1 MQLHTERLL
10 LRDYTLDDF
19 DAVHV
24 FASDPRIAEFVEW
37 GPNDVADTQRFLV
50 ACSSAQTEP
59 QRTKFTLAITV
70 PEGGPI
76 GSVSLS
82 LVSGKGELG
91 YVVAADCWG
100 RGYATEASKAMLMFG
115 MKDLGLPEITATC
128 RPENVASA
136 RVLEKIGMSRIGLRK
151 ADKLIRGQWRDSLV
165 FTSSAE
171 LMPWP
176 SCTP

>member
-10 LRDYTLDDF
+10 LREYTLDDF
-19 DAVHV
+19 DAVHA
-24 FASDPRIAEFVEW
+24 FASDRRIAEFVEW
-37 GPNDVADTQRFLV
+37 GPNSTADTKKFLE
-50 ACSSAQTEP
+50 ACSSAQSEP
-59 QRTKFTLAITV
+59 QRRNFTLAITV
-70 PEGGPI
+70 RKADPI

-82 LVSGKGELG
+82 LVSGKGEIG

-100 RGYATEASKAMLMFG
+100 RGYATEASQAMLVFG

-128 RPENVASA
+128 RPENAASA

-165 FTSSAE
+165 FSA
-171 LMPWP
+171 LVPG
-176 SCTP
+176 SCTGQVTA